1 MQSKGTSIK
10 SKCEHACMLISFL
23 QLMLDSLLLTLRR
36 SIDHSRQDNAGMLSS
51 LIIEENMTD
60 FSGDKIFP
68 ES

>member
-1 MQSKGTSIK
+1 
-10 SKCEHACMLISFL
+10 MLISFL

>member
-10 SKCEHACMLISFL
+10 SKCEHACMLISCL

-36 SIDHSRQDNAGMLSS
+36 SIDHSRLDNAGMLSW